1 MTDPAALVALA
12 SAGTAAFGIV
22 AAASLRGWQGWL
34 DLRRME
40 LSSARSRRS
49 GRIAAPEIGELR
61 ERVKRLE
68 AIADGAAL

>member
-12 SAGTAAFGIV
+12 SAGTAGFGIV

-34 DLRRME
+34 ELRRVELTSGRQRRAGRSVRPDLR
-40 LSSARSRRS
+40 
-49 GRIAAPEIGELR
+49 ELR

-68 AIADGAAL
+68 AIAEGSTL